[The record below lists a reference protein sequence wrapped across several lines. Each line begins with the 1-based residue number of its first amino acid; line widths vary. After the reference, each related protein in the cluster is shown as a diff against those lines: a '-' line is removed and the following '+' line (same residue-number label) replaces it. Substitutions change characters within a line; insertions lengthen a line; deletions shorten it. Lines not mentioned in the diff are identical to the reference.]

1 MNTKK
6 IALISLLLLLVSA
19 VCPAQTKPGTKISDT
34 PLPCNLSLA
43 ESPALVGVKLDMP
56 LADAAKLFSRGLVN
70 SSIKVAGPGD
80 FANSSFHVSS
90 IGLPK
95 VISGIPVRD
104 LTFSGPAKGNVDWV
118 TIRFADKQ
126 TLTPEQLL
134 ERVAGFTRVARE
146 MWQLVDDGDSPLV
159 SWHAECR
166 GFQIQ
171 FETQK
176 GNFYK
181 LWLAPNDDVPLPT
194 DKPAERE

>member
-1 MNTKK
+1 MNMKK
-6 IALISLLLLLVSA
+6 IAVISLLLLLASA
-19 VCPAQTKPGTKISDT
+19 VCAAQTKPSPKVSDT

-43 ESPALVGVKLDMP
+43 EAPALVGVKLNMP
-56 LADAAKLFSRGLVN
+56 LTDAAKLFSRGLIN

-80 FANSSFHVSS
+80 FVNSSFHVSS

-95 VISGIPVRD
+95 VISGISVRD

-126 TLTPEQLL
+126 TFTPEQLL
-134 ERVAGFTRVARE
+134 ERIAVFTRITRE
-146 MWQLVDDGDSPLV
+146 MWQLVEDGDSPLR

-171 FETQK
+171 FETRK
-176 GNFYK
+176 GSFYR
-181 LWLAPNDDVPLPT
+181 LWLAPNDDAPPT
-194 DKPAERE
+194 DKPAT